1 MRYYSTQRPIVPG
14 SVPGDGLT
22 EVHNFDDKTYCPAIE
37 REAWGYAE
45 YDHALTAADV
55 ERYELVQDGMR
66 IWWSVIHT
74 WPIDGKGLD
83 TIRLGPVSEALE
95 RPQSRRKQV
104 GHRYT
109 EITWL
114 DSREAAERLAD
125 DLRM

>member
-22 EVHNFDDKTYCPAIE
+22 EIHNFDDKTFCPAIE
-37 REAWGYAE
+37 REAWGWAE

-66 IWWSVIHT
+66 IWWSVI
-74 WPIDGKGLD
+74 K
-83 TIRLGPVSEALE
+83 TIQGDKVTAKLGPV
-95 RPQSRRKQV
+95 
-104 GHRYT
+104 T
-109 EITWL
+109 ESAEQPEKRSLIRTNKKTFMYWL

-125 DLRM
+125 DLRT